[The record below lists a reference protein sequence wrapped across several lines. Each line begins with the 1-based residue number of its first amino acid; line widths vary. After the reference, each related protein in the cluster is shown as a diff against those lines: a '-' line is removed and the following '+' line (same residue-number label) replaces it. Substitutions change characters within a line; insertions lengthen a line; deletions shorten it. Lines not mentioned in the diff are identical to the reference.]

1 MPGQS
6 HPHPGRPH
14 STQAIGRNRR
24 RSASR
29 PHAHRSAHPRGAGRG
44 GPIGSAP
51 RPAPSRP
58 AGRAP
63 RWRRPGSQSQPQSPV
78 RARLSSKPVSHEEAE
93 AGYGRVIT
101 SGGDRPMQGAAL
113 EGIRVID
120 LTQFEAGPSCTETL
134 AWLGADVIKIEP
146 PGRGDQARSAS
157 TDRPG
162 FDSHYFLLLN
172 ANKRSVTLNLRHPD
186 GAAILVQLLKDA
198 DVFVEN
204 LRPGSVERLG
214 FDYESVRALNPR
226 IVYAQIKGFPP
237 DGPYGNFLS
246 FDHIGQAVG
255 GAVSVTGARDGPPL
269 KPGPTIADTG
279 TGLHCAIGIL
289 AALLQRQ
296 QTGVGQRVEVAMQE
310 AVINYC
316 RVSYAVQAR
325 TGRAAE
331 RSGNQGQLGMTAPLD
346 IFPCRPGGSN
356 DYVFIYTARAHNQH
370 WLALLDVI
378 GRPELKE
385 DPRFASPATRA
396 AHADAVGEVI
406 SAWTRQRTK
415 QEAMQALGSAGV
427 PAGAVFD
434 TLELSED
441 TYLRQRGMF
450 VTVRHPER
458 GDFTMP
464 GWPVRMSCSHVD
476 VAPAPL
482 LGQHNRD
489 VYCGML
495 GLSEPELIRLANEGV
510 I

>member
-113 EGIRVID
+113 GGIRVID

-157 TDRPG
+157 TDQPG
-162 FDSHYFLLLN
+162 VDSHYFLLLN
-172 ANKRSVTLNLRHPD
+172 ANKRSVTLNLRHPE
-186 GAAILVQLLKDA
+186 GAAILRQLLRDA

-204 LRPGSVERLG
+204 LGPGSVERLG
-214 FDYESVRALNPR
+214 FDYESVRAINPR
-226 IVYAQIKGFPP
+226 IIYAQIKGFAP
-237 DGPYGNFLS
+237 DGPYGAFLS
-246 FDHIGQAVG
+246 FD
-255 GAVSVTGARDGPPL
+255 
-269 KPGPTIADTG
+269 
-279 TGLHCAIGIL
+279 
-289 AALLQRQ
+289 
-296 QTGVGQRVEVAMQE
+296 GVGQLVEVAMQE

-316 RVSYAVQAR
+316 RVSYAAQAR

-331 RSGNQGQLGMTAPLD
+331 RSGNRGQLGMTAPAD
-346 IFPCRPGGSN
+346 IFPCHPGGSN
-356 DYVFIYTARAHNQH
+356 DYVFVYTSRANNEQ

-385 DPRFASPATRA
+385 DPRFATPEIRA
-396 AHADAVGEVI
+396 QHAEAVGSVI
-406 SAWTRQRTK
+406 SAWTLQRTK
-415 QEAMQALGSAGV
+415 REAMEALGSAGV

-434 TLELSED
+434 TLELSND
-441 TYLRQRGMF
+441 PHLRRSGMF
-450 VTVRHPER
+450 VTVHHAER

-489 VYCGML
+489 VYGRLL
-495 GLSEPELIRLANEGV
+495 GLGEPDLADLGARG
-510 I
+510 II

>member
-1 MPGQS
+1 M
-6 HPHPGRPH
+6 
-14 STQAIGRNRR
+14 TT
-24 RSASR
+24 
-29 PHAHRSAHPRGAGRG
+29 
-44 GPIGSAP
+44 
-51 RPAPSRP
+51 PS
-58 AGRAP
+58 
-63 RWRRPGSQSQPQSPV
+63 
-78 RARLSSKPVSHEEAE
+78 AE
-93 AGYGRVIT
+93 ANQRQ
-101 SGGDRPMQGAAL
+101 DAAL
-113 EGIRVID
+113 SGIRVID
-120 LTQFEAGPSCTETL
+120 LTQFEAGPSCTEAL

-146 PGRGDQARSAS
+146 PGRGEQARAAS

-162 FDSHYFLLLN
+162 LDSHYFLLLN

-186 GAAILVQLLKDA
+186 GAEILVQLLKAA

-204 LRPGSVERLG
+204 LGPGSVERLG
-214 FDYESVRALNPR
+214 FDYESVRAINPR
-226 IVYAQIKGFPP
+226 IVYAQVKGFPP

-255 GAVSVTGARDGPPL
+255 GAISVTGTRHGPPL

-289 AALLQRQ
+289 AALYQRQ
-296 QTGVGQRVEVAMQE
+296 LTGTGQRVEVAMQE

-316 RVSYAVQAR
+316 RVAYAVQAR

-331 RSGNQGQLGMTAPLD
+331 RGGNQGQLGMTAPAD

-356 DYVFIYTARAHNQH
+356 DYVFVYTSRASNEH
-370 WLALLDVI
+370 WFALLEVI
-378 GRPELKE
+378 SRPELKD

-396 AHADAVGEVI
+396 EHADAVGEVI

-441 TYLRQRGMF
+441 PHLRRRGMF
-450 VTVRHPER
+450 VNVRHPER

-476 VAPAPL
+476 VTTAPL

-489 VYCGML
+489 VYGGLL